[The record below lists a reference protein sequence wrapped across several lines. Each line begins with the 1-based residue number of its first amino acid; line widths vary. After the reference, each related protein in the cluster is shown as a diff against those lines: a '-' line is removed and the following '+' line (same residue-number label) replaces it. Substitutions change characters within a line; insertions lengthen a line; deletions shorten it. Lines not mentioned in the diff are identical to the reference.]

1 MSDAAAEIAIA
12 RLTKSFA
19 TPSGRLPVLD
29 GVDFR
34 AGANEFVALL
44 GPSGCGKSTVLR
56 MVAGL
61 EPFDDG
67 QILVGGAAPD
77 PRRHRVGFV
86 FQGDS
91 LLPWRTIAQNVGFG
105 LENTALSWADRA
117 RRVDALLSL
126 VGLAGFEAYFPY
138 QLSGGMRQRAAVA
151 RAFAIEPA
159 VLLMDEPFGSLDV
172 QMRGAL
178 QRELLKLWERI
189 KTTVLF
195 VTHDVE
201 EAVFLAD
208 RVVVLTSRP
217 GRVRAVVPVTLSRP
231 RDPLDAA
238 SVALRRELG
247 ALLQEVPS

>member
-1 MSDAAAEIAIA
+1 MSDAAAEIAVE

-19 TPSGRLPVLD
+19 TASGRLPVLAQ
-29 GVDFR
+29 VDFR
-34 AGANEFVALL
+34 AGANEFIALL
-44 GPSGCGKSTVLR
+44 GPSGCGKSTILR

-67 QILVGGAAPD
+67 RILVGGAAPD

-105 LENTALSWADRA
+105 LENTPLSSADRA
-117 RRVDALLSL
+117 RRVDALLAL

-208 RVVVLTSRP
+208 RVVVLTPRP
-217 GRVRAVVPVTLSRP
+217 GRVRAVVPVTIARP

-247 ALLQEVPS
+247 ALLQEGPS

>member
-1 MSDAAAEIAIA
+1 MSDAAAEIAVE

-19 TPSGRLPVLD
+19 TASGRLPVLAQ
-29 GVDFR
+29 VDFR
-34 AGANEFVALL
+34 AGANEFIALL
-44 GPSGCGKSTVLR
+44 GPSGCGKSTILR

-61 EPFDDG
+61 EPFDG
-67 QILVGGAAPD
+67 GRILVGGAAPD

-105 LENTALSWADRA
+105 LENTPLSSADRA
-117 RRVDALLSL
+117 RRVDALLAL

-208 RVVVLTSRP
+208 RVVVMTPRP
-217 GRVRAVVPVTLSRP
+217 GRVRAVVPVTLPRP